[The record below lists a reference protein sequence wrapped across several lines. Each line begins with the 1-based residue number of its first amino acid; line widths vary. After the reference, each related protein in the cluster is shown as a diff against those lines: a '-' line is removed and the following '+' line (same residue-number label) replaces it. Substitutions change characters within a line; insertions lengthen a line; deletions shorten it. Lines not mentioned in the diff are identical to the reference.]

1 MYPWTVHSQISK
13 NRFLFS
19 LFFYTFSMTQTLVK
33 IIADFNTTLVNK
45 TAVGATTATLTT
57 ATDDDGVAIP
67 TGVYGFTIDRNNSSK
82 EFFTATLTGTALT
95 DIKTITRGTGLGTA

>member
-1 MYPWTVHSQISK
+1 
-13 NRFLFS
+13 
-19 LFFYTFSMTQTLVK
+19 MTQTLVK

-67 TGVYGFTIDRNNSSK
+67 TGTYGFTIDRNNSSK

-95 DIKTITRGTGLGTA
+95 AIQTITRGTGL